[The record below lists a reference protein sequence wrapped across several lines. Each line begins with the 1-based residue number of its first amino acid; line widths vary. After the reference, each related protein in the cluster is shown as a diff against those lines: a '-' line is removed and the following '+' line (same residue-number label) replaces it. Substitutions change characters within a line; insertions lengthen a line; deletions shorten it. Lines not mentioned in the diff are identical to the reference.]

1 MFDRP
6 PEIRS
11 KLSGSSTPGTFAS
24 NHPSTPARSIPSGA
38 SRVDVSLACPSMS
51 PGAYAAAIFD
61 FGGVLTTSVWDSFAA
76 FCREEGLEPDAVKKL
91 FSTDPEALAAL
102 RQLEMG
108 KSSEQE
114 FEAEFGRLLG
124 LENPE
129 GLIDSMFKGMKP
141 EPAMV
146 EAVRKLRTANLKTGM
161 LSNSWST
168 SHYDRDLLAELFDD
182 VVISAEVQMH
192 KPQPE
197 IYELAAKRLEL
208 EPAQCLFVDDLREN
222 CLGAEEVGMTAIR
235 FHDPGQTIARL
246 SELTGL
252 ELAPA

>member
-1 MFDRP
+1 
-6 PEIRS
+6 
-11 KLSGSSTPGTFAS
+11 
-24 NHPSTPARSIPSGA
+24 
-38 SRVDVSLACPSMS
+38 
-51 PGAYAAAIFD
+51 
-61 FGGVLTTSVWDSFAA
+61 
-76 FCREEGLEPDAVKKL
+76 
-91 FSTDPEALAAL
+91 
-102 RQLEMG
+102 MG

-124 LENPE
+124 LDNPE
-129 GLIDSMFKGMKP
+129 GLIDSMFEGMKP

-146 EAVRKLRTANLKTGM
+146 EAVRELRAGDLRTGM

-182 VVISAEVQMH
+182 VVISAEVGMH

-197 IYELAAKRLEL
+197 IYELAAKRLEV

-222 CLGAEEVGMTAIR
+222 CEGAETVGMTAIR
-235 FHDPGQTIARL
+235 FRDSAQTIARL

-252 ELAPA
+252 ALAPA